1 MTHNEQLHIERCLG
15 SLSPH
20 IERIVVIDS
29 GSTDQTVEIAKRCG
43 AEIYNNPFR
52 NYASQFNWALKN
64 CGIRT
69 DWVLRIDADEFIDA
83 ELAEQIR
90 SQLTAASPQINGFVV
105 ERRVTFLGK
114 TIRYGGGVSPQFVLK
129 LWRTNKGEVENRWM
143 DEHTILFDGD
153 TASLSGLLIDD
164 NLKGFGFW
172 VDKHNR
178 YATREVIDA
187 LNSEFKFFE
196 ESDSALSAHALIK
209 RVAKKNVYSRL
220 PVIYRAV
227 CYFCYR
233 YFLRCGFLDGR
244 AGLVFHL
251 MQGLWYRLLVDIKIL
266 EASDFIKANGLPAFK
281 TMMEERHG
289 IKI

>member
-1 MTHNEQLHIERCLG
+1 MTASVTAIVLTHNEQLHIERCLG

-90 SQLTAASPQINGFVV
+90 TQLTAASPQINGFVV

-114 TIRYGGGVSPQFVLK
+114 TIRYGGGVSP
-129 LWRTNKGEVENRWM
+129 
-143 DEHTILFDGD
+143 
-153 TASLSGLLIDD
+153 
-164 NLKGFGFW
+164 
-172 VDKHNR
+172 
-178 YATREVIDA
+178 
-187 LNSEFKFFE
+187 NSF
-196 ESDSALSAHALIK
+196 
-209 RVAKKNVYSRL
+209 
-220 PVIYRAV
+220 
-227 CYFCYR
+227 
-233 YFLRCGFLDGR
+233 
-244 AGLVFHL
+244 
-251 MQGLWYRLLVDIKIL
+251 
-266 EASDFIKANGLPAFK
+266 
-281 TMMEERHG
+281 
-289 IKI
+289 